1 MTATQ
6 TSPHDWSSATA
17 LDPDALPD
25 LEGSVLTVLG
35 AIDPSELGETLM
47 HEHLFA
53 DLRRPAHARR
63 PDEDT
68 PEAAE
73 PLTMAN
79 LSRVR
84 NGGSNADN
92 DVIDDVDLVV
102 EEARAFADTGGGTIV
117 DVTGIHM
124 GRHPGKLA
132 EVSRRTG
139 LHVVMGGAYYTPT
152 FHPADMDERTVDGI
166 AAEIARDVVEGVA
179 GTGIRTGIIGEIG
192 AELSP
197 LSPNEW
203 KSVRAAARASRLT
216 GAPLSFHMGGQG
228 EEKLRVLDVC
238 EEEGVAPGSIVMGH
252 AGGLVL
258 DPGLGRRVLERGVF
272 IEFDF
277 LAPTGSPWGH
287 LFLTG
292 DRTIAVGMAEL
303 VEDGFASQLLL
314 GHDVCQKLQLKKY
327 GGKGYDYI
335 SGHFLPVLRTLG
347 VSDAAI
353 RAVMV
358 ENPARALAFDAPK
371 PLASP

>member
-1 MTATQ
+1 MSEATRE
-6 TSPHDWSSATA
+6 WRSAA
-17 LDPDALPD
+17 DIDPAALPD
-25 LEGSVLTVLG
+25 LEGSALTVLG
-35 AIDPSELGETLM
+35 PVEPAMLGVTLM

-63 PDEDT
+63 PDEDSS
-68 PEAAE
+68 EAAE
-73 PLTMAN
+73 PLTLSN

-102 EEARAFADTGGGTIV
+102 EEAAAFVGAGGGTIV

-124 GRHPGKLA
+124 GRHPEGLV

-152 FHPADMDERTVDGI
+152 FHPRDMDERSVDGI

-179 GTGIRTGIIGEIG
+179 GTGIRSGVIGEVG
-192 AELSP
+192 AELAP

-216 GAPLSFHMGGQG
+216 GAPMSFHMGGQG

-238 EEEGVAPGSIVMGH
+238 AEEGVAPENIVMGH
-252 AGGLVL
+252 AGGLIL
-258 DPGLGRRVLERGVF
+258 DPDLGRRVLERGVF
-272 IEFDF
+272 IELDF

-287 LFLTG
+287 LFLPG
-292 DRTIAVGMAEL
+292 DRTMAAGVAEL
-303 VEDGFASQLLL
+303 VDRGHASQLLL
-314 GHDVCQKLQLKKY
+314 GHDVCQKLQLKRY

-335 SGHFLPVLRTLG
+335 SRHFLPVLRTLG
-347 VSDAAI
+347 VSDEAI
-353 RAVMV
+353 RAIMV
-358 ENPARALAFDAPK
+358 DNPARALAFDP
-371 PLASP
+371 PRPPTMS